1 MTLPMTYS
9 RRKRQANP
17 PASDVYVYDKFPARL
32 RNQINQ
38 VLVEAIGEWND
49 NTYSDQ
55 PQNGIWEF
63 VVKQMR
69 RELGTVCLNL
79 GFNGPDSPQD
89 ELFDWMRGTDEVDD
103 YLDALEYL
111 MRGIDRVVRDN
122 AYKFSR
128 FISQSPD
135 SAIAEINARIL
146 EAGYGYQWANNEI
159 VQVNSLLL
167 HKEAVIPAIR
177 LTSDPDFA
185 AANAEYLKAHEAF
198 RHADYETCLTECAKA
213 FESVLKIIGAARS
226 WAINENDPAAK
237 LIEAAV
243 KAGFLMS
250 YVAAGFTSLRS
261 MLESGVAPVRNK
273 TAAHGAGTA
282 KRVVPKELASFQLHQ
297 TASVIV
303 FLIESHRAK
312 S

>member
-1 MTLPMTYS
+1 MTYS

-17 PASDVYVYDKFPARL
+17 SASDVYVYDKFPARL

-38 VLVEAIGEWND
+38 ILVDAIGEWSE
-49 NTYSDQ
+49 NTYSEQ
-55 PQNGIWEF
+55 PQNGIWAF

-69 RELGTVCLNL
+69 RELGTDCLNF
-79 GFNGPDSPQD
+79 GFNDHDSPQD
-89 ELFDWMRGTDEVDD
+89 ELFDWMRGADDVDD
-103 YLDALEYL
+103 YIDALEYL

-122 AYKFSR
+122 AYKFSHVVV
-128 FISQSPD
+128 QTPD

-146 EAGYGYQWANNEI
+146 EAGYGYQWTNNEI

-185 AANAEYLKAHEAF
+185 TANAEYLKAHEAF

-213 FESVLKIIGAARS
+213 FESVLKIIGSARG

-243 KAGFLMS
+243 KAGFLTS
-250 YVAAGFTSLRS
+250 YVSAGFTSLRS

-273 TAAHGAGTA
+273 AAAHGAGTA

-303 FLIESHRAK
+303 FLIESHRAQP
-312 S
+312 